1 MEENVQ
7 NKISYEELEKLATE
21 LYAKLREANISNLF
35 KRLDYLFKVVEFK
48 DSFSKTFIESVVS
61 EIETIMTLKD
71 EREE

>member
-21 LYAKLREANISNLF
+21 LYTKLREANISNLF